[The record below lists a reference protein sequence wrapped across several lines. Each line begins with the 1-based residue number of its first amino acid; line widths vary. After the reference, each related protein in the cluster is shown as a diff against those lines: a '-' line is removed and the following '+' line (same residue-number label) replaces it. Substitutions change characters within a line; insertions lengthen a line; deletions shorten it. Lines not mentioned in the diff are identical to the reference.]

1 MARRTRIGL
10 VLGAGGIVGHAFHAG
25 VLAALAEATGWDPRE
40 AEVIV
45 GTSAGSVVGALVRAG
60 MSAEDHYARVTG
72 APLSAEGA
80 RLVEQ
85 LGPPQPMPA
94 FPGFGW
100 PWMASPETWL
110 GAARRPWTTRPGVL
124 LAATLP
130 AGRIPTE
137 QIALGLRRVYGT
149 AWATRPLW
157 VCAVRLGSGERVV
170 FGRDGSPAAPLPD
183 AVRASCAI
191 PAVFEPV
198 AIDGARY
205 VDGGAWSATNLD
217 VLAGLG
223 LDLIVVS
230 SPMSTVPGTLRLGLD
245 VPARLLCHWRLAQ
258 ERLRVRLGG
267 TPVVTFEPGAEEQGV
282 MGFDAMNPRKRRPV
296 AEAARAAVR
305 RRFEERALRAEI
317 AALPG

>member
-1 MARRTRIGL
+1 MARIGL

-110 GAARRPWTTRPGVL
+110 RAARRPWTTRPGVL

-191 PAVFEPV
+191 PAFFEPV

-245 VPARLLCHWRLAQ
+245 VPARLLCHWRLVQ

-267 TPVVTFEPGAEEQGV
+267 TPVVAFEPGAEEQGV
-282 MGFDAMNPRKRRPV
+282 MGFDAMNRRKRRPV

-305 RRFEERALRAEI
+305 RRFEERALRTEI
-317 AALPG
+317 AALAG

>member
-1 MARRTRIGL
+1 MARIGL

-25 VLAALAEATGWDPRE
+25 VLAALAETTGWDPRE

-45 GTSAGSVVGALVRAG
+45 GTSAGSVVGALLRAG

-72 APLSAEGA
+72 APLSADGA

-100 PWMASPETWL
+100 PFMASAETWL
-110 GAARRPWTTRPGVL
+110 SAARRPWATRPGVL

-130 AGRIPTE
+130 AGRIPTD
-137 QIALGLRRVYGT
+137 QIAVGLRRVYGT

-157 VCAVRLGSGERVV
+157 ICAVRLGSGERVV

-205 VDGGAWSATNLD
+205 VDGGAWSPTNLD

-230 SPMSTVPGTLRLGLD
+230 SPMSTVPGTLRFGLD
-245 VPARLLCHWRLAQ
+245 VPARLLCHWRLVQ

-267 TPVVTFEPGAEEQGV
+267 TPVVVFAPGAEEQGV
-282 MGFDAMNPRKRRPV
+282 MGFDAMNPRKRRAV
-296 AEAARAAVR
+296 AEVARAAVR
-305 RRFEERALRAEI
+305 RRFEGPALRIEI
-317 AALPG
+317 AALAG

>member
-1 MARRTRIGL
+1 MARIGL

-25 VLAALAEATGWDPRE
+25 VLAALTEVTGWDPRE
-40 AEVIV
+40 AEVVV
-45 GTSAGSVVGALVRAG
+45 GTSAGSVVGALLRAG
-60 MSAEDHYARVTG
+60 MSADDLFARVTG

-100 PWMASPETWL
+100 PSMASPETWL
-110 GAARRPWTTRPGVL
+110 RAALRPWATRPGVL

-137 QIALGLRRVYGT
+137 QIALGLRRVYG
-149 AWATRPLW
+149 AGWATRPLW
-157 VCAVRLGSGERVV
+157 ICTVQLGSGERVV
-170 FGRDGSPAAPLPD
+170 FGRNGSPAAPLPD

-198 AIDGARY
+198 TIDGARY

-258 ERLRVRLGG
+258 ERLRVRFGG
-267 TPVVTFEPGAEEQGV
+267 TPVVAFEPGAEEQGV
-282 MGFDAMNPRKRRPV
+282 MGFDAMNPRKRRAV
-296 AEAARAAVR
+296 AEVARAVVR
-305 RRFEERALRAEI
+305 RRFEGPALSAEL
-317 AALPG
+317 AALAG